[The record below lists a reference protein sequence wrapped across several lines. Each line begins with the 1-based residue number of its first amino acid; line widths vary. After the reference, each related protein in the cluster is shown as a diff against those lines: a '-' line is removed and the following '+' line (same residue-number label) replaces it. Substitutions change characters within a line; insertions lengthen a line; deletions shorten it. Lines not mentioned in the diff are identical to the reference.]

1 VPSPVR
7 PVPLPFE
14 PSPGVRRITASSL
27 RPSFAPVPGLI
38 SLAMGEPD
46 FDTPPA
52 IVEAAI
58 DALHAGYTRYTEPS
72 GDAELRDA
80 LAEQVSRTAGTSYSR
95 DQVLVTHGSSAAL
108 AAAVLAVVGPGDR
121 VVIPE
126 PSYSLY
132 ADLVNLAGG
141 VCVGVP
147 LRPDFH
153 LDFAALAPALVGARL
168 LVLCTPGNP
177 TGAVYRAGEWARL
190 AALVAETQ
198 AYVLTD
204 EAYYALVYDGV
215 PFVSGLTVEALRERL
230 VYAQTFSKAYAMT
243 GWRIGYLAGP
253 AAIVKAAGV
262 VHRAF
267 NATNN
272 AFVQRAALAAL
283 CDDGKSARGWLEAF
297 RARRD
302 FALDR
307 LRAIDGLTVAPPE
320 GSFYLFA
327 RYAAPVPSA
336 ELAERMIAGGVAIRA
351 GREYGPSGEG
361 HFRISFATS
370 MEKLGAGIDRIAN
383 VLATLPAAV

>member
-1 VPSPVR
+1 
-7 PVPLPFE
+7 
-14 PSPGVRRITASSL
+14 
-27 RPSFAPVPGLI
+27 
-38 SLAMGEPD
+38 
-46 FDTPPA
+46 
-52 IVEAAI
+52 
-58 DALHAGYTRYTEPS
+58 
-72 GDAELRDA
+72 
-80 LAEQVSRTAGTSYSR
+80 
-95 DQVLVTHGSSAAL
+95 
-108 AAAVLAVVGPGDR
+108 
-121 VVIPE
+121 
-126 PSYSLY
+126 
-132 ADLVNLAGG
+132 
-141 VCVGVP
+141 
-147 LRPDFH
+147 
-153 LDFAALAPALVGARL
+153 
-168 LVLCTPGNP
+168 
-177 TGAVYRAGEWARL
+177 VYRAGEWARL

-320 GSFYLFA
+320 GSFYLFV